1 MFAGELAVTMLSQNN
16 DATTEHEQ
24 REAPN
29 KLNCKSRS
37 RSFHF
42 KPSKSSTPSY
52 SRSLSASSRFATLKI
67 FRKKSLS
74 KIISDWKSD
83 DNDDDLTSSSDYVLS
98 PPNTTGIL
106 KIYVGSLSL
115 GSNYK
120 SILVTVKTTSKN
132 ALRMILERYNIP
144 PSNIDRYILCEV
156 TGKVVQETLTE
167 NSKRMTK
174 SKSLEGEQHLNY
186 LQQLTSSKTKHQSI
200 QYFKHKCTLSLL
212 LYQWCLGII
221 LWINCFALHNML
233 KNNFCTFRFK
243 PKLPLF
249 SVIWN
254 YFFTSSFFFFCAAV
268 K

>member
-1 MFAGELAVTMLSQNN
+1 MIELFVYFFFFHFKYEIMFAGELAATMLSQNN

-29 KLNCKSRS
+29 KLREAPNKLNSESRS

-52 SRSLSASSRFATLKI
+52 SRSLSASSRFATLKN

-74 KIISDWKSD
+74 KITSDWKSD
-83 DNDDDLTSSSDYVLS
+83 NNDDDLTSSSDYVLS
-98 PPNTTGIL
+98 PPNSTGIL
-106 KIYVGSLSL
+106 KIFVGSLSL

-144 PSNIDRYILCEV
+144 PSKIDRYILCEV
-156 TGKVVQETLTE
+156 TGKVVEETQTE
-167 NSKRMTK
+167 NSKKMTK

-186 LQQLTSSKTKHQSI
+186 LQQLTSSKTKH
-200 QYFKHKCTLSLL
+200 
-212 LYQWCLGII
+212 
-221 LWINCFALHNML
+221 
-233 KNNFCTFRFK
+233 
-243 PKLPLF
+243 
-249 SVIWN
+249 
-254 YFFTSSFFFFCAAV
+254 
-268 K
+268 